1 VTACVLVVEDDPLI
15 RSSLGRA
22 LRVNGYE
29 VAAVGSLAESV
40 EELASRAVDVV
51 VCDLGLPDGDGL
63 DLIEQLQATSPGLP
77 VIVLTARSEEADV
90 VAGLASGAVDYVTK
104 PFRLA
109 ELLARIAAI
118 VRFASARPASLPAQD
133 VLTVGDLT
141 IHRGARRVQ
150 LGQREL
156 ELRPREFDL
165 LVRLALE
172 PGVVV
177 RRDDLMTDVWDEHW
191 WGSTKTLDVHI
202 HALRRQLGESAGDG
216 GRITAVRGVGY
227 RLEARKDA

>member
-1 VTACVLVVEDDPLI
+1 MSHHQFAAAAAPSYSRRLPASVLVVEDDPLI

-22 LRVNGYE
+22 LRANGYD
-29 VAAVGSLAESV
+29 VVAVGSLADGV
-40 EELASRAVDVV
+40 AASGSHAVDVV

-63 DLIEQLQATSPGLP
+63 DLIEQLQATRPGLP

-118 VRFASARPASLPAQD
+118 VRFAVARPASLAAEE

-141 IHRGARRVQ
+141 IHRGARRV
-150 LGQREL
+150 LIGEREL

-165 LVRLALE
+165 LERLARE
-172 PGVVV
+172 PGV
-177 RRDDLMTDVWDEHW
+177 
-191 WGSTKTLDVHI
+191 
-202 HALRRQLGESAGDG
+202 
-216 GRITAVRGVGY
+216 
-227 RLEARKDA
+227 